1 MFGMDDPVKVLNQ
14 LRHYVTDGRLEIAE
28 VMAEELTNLLLKKW
42 ASKNRTLENQELL
55 VLALMENGQLF
66 PFFHFA
72 QKWKKCLNA
81 AKKLKNEVKL
91 LDVIRAKS
99 GAQITEEHTIL
110 KLQDQMQMGR
120 VFLQFNKLRKA
131 IKCFSTAANTGH
143 IEAHLLSIE
152 AYEKCKGNL
161 KKATKVAKALDKNL
175 ESIGP
180 LSRVQ
185 DEFVL
190 ISNNGLTTSYQN
202 VSSSLERWLLPSSG
216 LNPNV
221 AVSLSKKLASLNS
234 QKAAIESGE
243 QAANARLQSA
253 IDSLQPTVDY
263 HEYSQ
268 SSR

>member
-28 VMAEELTNLLLKKW
+28 VMAEELTNLLL
-42 ASKNRTLENQELL
+42 SEKNKSLERQELL
-55 VLALMENGQLF
+55 VLALRDYANILEIR
-66 PFFHFA
+66 

-81 AKKLKNEVKL
+81 TKRLKKEMRSLGTL
-91 LDVIRAKS
+91 RTKS
-99 GAQITEEHTIL
+99 GVPITEEQNIL

-120 VFLQFNKLRKA
+120 LYLQFNKMSKA
-131 IKCFSTAANTGH
+131 IKCFSSAANSGH
-143 IEAHLLSIE
+143 IEAYLLSIE
-152 AYEKCKGNL
+152 AYEKCKGTL
-161 KKATKVAKALDKNL
+161 KKSTKMAKSLNRTL

-180 LSRVQ
+180 LTREQ
-185 DEFVL
+185 NDFVL
-190 ISNNGLTTSYQN
+190 VSSNDLKTSYERIC
-202 VSSSLERWLLPSSG
+202 SCIERWIQPSSG
-216 LNPNV
+216 LNSNV
-221 AVSLSKKLASLNS
+221 ADCLAKRLDSLKS
-234 QKAAIESGE
+234 QKIAIESGE

>member
-14 LRHYVTDGRLEIAE
+14 LRHYVADGRLEIAE
-28 VMAEELTNLLLKKW
+28 VMAEELTNLLLSKW
-42 ASKNRTLENQELL
+42 SSKNRTLENQELL
-55 VLALMENGQLF
+55 VLALRDYANILEIR
-66 PFFHFA
+66 

-81 AKKLKNEVKL
+81 TKKLKKEVRS
-91 LDVIRAKS
+91 LDGFRGKS
-99 GAQITEEHTIL
+99 GLPITQEQTIL
-110 KLQDQMQMGR
+110 KLQDQIQMGR
-120 VFLQFNKLRKA
+120 VFLQFNKLRKS
-131 IKCFSTAANTGH
+131 IKCFSRAANAGH

-161 KKATKVAKALDKNL
+161 KKATKVAKSLDKTL

-180 LSRVQ
+180 LSREQ
-185 DEFVL
+185 NEFVL
-190 ISNNGLTTSYQN
+190 ISDNGLTTSYQRIA
-202 VSSSLERWLLPSSG
+202 SSLERWVQPSSG
-216 LNPNV
+216 LNKNV
-221 AVSLSKKLASLNS
+221 AESLARRLASLNS

>member
-55 VLALMENGQLF
+55 VLALRDYANILEIR
-66 PFFHFA
+66 

-161 KKATKVAKALDKNL
+161 KKATKVAKALDKSL

-180 LSRVQ
+180 LSREQ

>member
-55 VLALMENGQLF
+55 VLALRDYANILEIR
-66 PFFHFA
+66 

-131 IKCFSTAANTGH
+131 IKCFSTAANAGH

-161 KKATKVAKALDKNL
+161 KKATKVAKALDKSL

-180 LSRVQ
+180 LSREQ

-221 AVSLSKKLASLNS
+221 AESLSKKLASLNS